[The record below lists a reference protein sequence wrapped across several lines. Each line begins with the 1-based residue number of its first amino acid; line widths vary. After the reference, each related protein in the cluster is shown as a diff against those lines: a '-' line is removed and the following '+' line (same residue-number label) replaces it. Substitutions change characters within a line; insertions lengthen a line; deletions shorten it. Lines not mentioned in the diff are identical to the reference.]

1 MSGLE
6 FAGEYT
12 LREMKILTSAGNVID
27 IKRLTQTIEI
37 FEDINSPS
45 LSGNITLIDI
55 DNIIENA
62 PVIGQEYLSL
72 VITTPTIEE
81 EKLNFGENVFAIYK
95 VMERVDVSN
104 NAQSITLSFCSPEL
118 LRSNRTRVSKS
129 YTANIDTTVENVLRD
144 SRFINTRKELFL
156 EPTAGVSAAG
166 QAFMV
171 INDG

>member
-104 NAQSITLSFCSPEL
+104 NAQSITLSFVPQ
-118 LRSNRTRVSKS
+118 N
-129 YTANIDTTVENVLRD
+129 Y
-144 SRFINTRKELFL
+144 
-156 EPTAGVSAAG
+156 
-166 QAFMV
+166 
-171 INDG
+171 